1 MKYQQLDEQL
11 RSHGLMQQ
19 AAEYH
24 GILCGQL
31 CWHDQVSA
39 DLGLNEGVIV
49 ESGSLVEFQ
58 AATKASL
65 DDEGMGFAP
74 LLPKDSEALALRIQ
88 ALGQWASGFLYGLAS
103 QPGFQPDQASEASQE
118 AIKDLAAISQAESDN
133 LEEGLT
139 TDEDETDYAELVEYV
154 RVVVQVIY
162 LELRNKK
169 PSSNKQR
176 LDS

>member
-1 MKYQQLDEQL
+1 MKYQELDDQL
-11 RSHGLMQQ
+11 RSQGMMQQ

-31 CWHDQVSA
+31 CWHDQVPA
-39 DLGLNEGVIV
+39 DLGLNEGVV
-49 ESGSLVEFQ
+49 VQSSSLVDFQ
-58 AATKASL
+58 QKTKTSL
-65 DDEGMGFAP
+65 DDEEMGFEP
-74 LLPKDSEALALRIQ
+74 LLPNDSDALALRIQ

-103 QPGFQPDQASEASQE
+103 QAGFQPDQTSEASQE

-139 TDEDETDYAELVEYV
+139 TEEDEADYAELVEYV

-162 LELRNKK
+162 LELRSKK
-169 PSSNKQR
+169 SGSEKQR
-176 LDS
+176 LNS